1 MGRKVKVLLKDVD
14 LVRWKQD
21 LSEDR
26 DRLVKLVAAA
36 QDVEPKRDAKLRPYA
51 S

>member
-1 MGRKVKVLLKDVD
+1 MWTLMIQLLRAFSSRKVKVLLKDVD

-26 DRLVKLVAAA
+26 DRLVKLV
-36 QDVEPKRDAKLRPYA
+36 QLPKT
-51 S
+51 